1 MAEQNNAT
9 NGTNELPAEQVS
21 APEPATA
28 NGPSNEKVTFANGN
42 TNGGD
47 GKAAPRKTHTF
58 GRPLRALTKK
68 GPPGGY
74 DNTPLPD
81 VPQGYTLKFVFH
93 RASNLPPSDLSSMS
107 SDPFLVAT
115 LKASGLKRHKED
127 PDLTHRTRT
136 LRRTTEPEWEDEWIV
151 ANVPASGFQLKCRIY
166 DEDYPD
172 SDDRLGNVTIK
183 VPRIEDQGD
192 PIPLPGKEF
201 EAKRHMISK
210 RAFLFKGITGILT
223 HNFHMTPRLWISI
236 EILGKSDPPYAQ
248 MCTLGPTTYFKHFSP
263 MIGRLVGTK
272 VDVDEENEG
281 AEPERP
287 ASKKAERKA
296 EKYDFQA
303 IEMQLQG
310 PVPPRLYHRYVEFRP
325 IISSMFMSKG
335 LRGKIL
341 NAALHKQH
349 RRVYNFDSSTE
360 YGAFEARSDEASLQ
374 FLKFAQFGEGSRIF
388 TYVIT
393 LDALMRFTETGH
405 EFGIDLLSKHTMHSN
420 VARYVAC
427 SGEFF
432 VQKHRHSHREESRL
446 HEEESRTHEEELRV
460 HEEDRIDVPRPSTS
474 SRRPSP
480 VRDVSHYE
488 LVIDNDS
495 GTYRPDKRILP
506 DLQQFLE
513 DNLPGL
519 KITVKSSDD
528 DELQSI
534 KEARRKAKK
543 QSGRIMNVVQNVS
556 DSSLSS
562 AVSDLDDRENWES
575 GQPSKREAALA
586 AVENPALA
594 KQAFKRYMPSYGT
607 GASHAAGN
615 GEKGEKS

>member
-1 MAEQNNAT
+1 MAEQNNAINGT
-9 NGTNELPAEQVS
+9 NGTNSTNESPAEQVS
-21 APEPATA
+21 APEPATS
-28 NGPSNEKVTFANGN
+28 NGPSNEKVAFANGN

-47 GKAAPRKTHTF
+47 GKQAPRKTHTF
-58 GRPLRALTKK
+58 GRPLRALTHR

-74 DNTPLPD
+74 DDTPLPD
-81 VPQGYTLKFVFH
+81 APQGYTLKFIFH

-115 LKASGLKRHKED
+115 LKTSSPKRHKED

-151 ANVPASGFQLKCRIY
+151 ANVPPSGFQLKCRIY

-183 VPRIEDQGD
+183 VPKIEDQGD

-223 HNFHMTPRLWISI
+223 HNFHMTPHLWISI

-272 VDVDEENEG
+272 VDVEDEENPG
-281 AEPERP
+281 AEGEQSTP
-287 ASKKAERKA
+287 KKTERKT

-303 IEMQLQG
+303 VEMQLQG
-310 PVPPRLYHRYVEFRP
+310 PVPSRLYHRYVEFRP

-360 YGAFEARSDEASLQ
+360 YGAFEARSEEAAMQL
-374 FLKFAQFGEGSRIF
+374 LKFAQFGEGNRIF

-405 EFGIDLLSKHTMHSN
+405 EFGIDMLSKHTMHSN
-420 VARYVAC
+420 VATYVAC

-432 VQKHRHSHREESRL
+432 VQKLRHSHREESRL
-446 HEEESRTHEEELRV
+446 HEEDT
-460 HEEDRIDVPRPSTS
+460 IDVPRPSTS

-480 VRDVSHYE
+480 VRDVSQYE

-513 DNLPGL
+513 ENLPGL
-519 KITVKSSDD
+519 KITTKSSDD
-528 DELQSI
+528 DELQKI
-534 KEARRKAKK
+534 KEARRNAKK
-543 QSGRIMNVVQNVS
+543 KSGQIMNVVMNVS

-594 KQAFKRYMPSYGT
+594 KQAFKRYMPRHGT
-607 GASHAAGN
+607 GAVPTAAN
-615 GEKGEKS
+615 GEKS